1 MDETINRLSHKFIFA
16 SARIYSLLKRSSI
29 SESALVKF
37 SKNYRTELDF
47 LKTDT
52 LILNKFPDF
61 SLYGNSILA
70 AIHEVS
76 RIWHL
81 TDILVFCEPVDISIH
96 ILEWLQASTITNI
109 SCLIKYRYLKAYFEL
124 NNLFVQP
131 RVSFMIQL
139 SNQELTVIYKRIN
152 IWILLTNYRRIIF
165 GIEMH
170 FIRH

>member
-16 SARIYSLLKRSSI
+16 SARIYCLLKKSSL

-37 SKNYRTELDF
+37 SKSYRTELDF

-96 ILEWLQASTITNI
+96 ILEWLQASTITNT
-109 SCLIKYRYLKAYFEL
+109 SCLIKYRYLKAY
-124 NNLFVQP
+124 V
-131 RVSFMIQL
+131 
-139 SNQELTVIYKRIN
+139 
-152 IWILLTNYRRIIF
+152 
-165 GIEMH
+165 
-170 FIRH
+170 